1 MSEIIMKADSLMK
14 EYKGRRVVKGVS
26 FQVEK
31 GKIVGL
37 LGPNGAGKTTSF
49 YMVVGLVRGEEGT
62 ITFENQ
68 DVTKLPMY
76 KRARMGMGYLAQ
88 EPSVFRRLTVK
99 ENIMA
104 ILEML
109 KLNRAERTKRM
120 HNLIDELGLGH
131 VADQLAVT
139 LSGGERR
146 RLEIARALVTNPS
159 FLMLDEPFAGVDP
172 IAVSEVQKIIMR
184 LRDRGISILIT
195 DHSVRDMLSIVD
207 YGYIMNQGDL
217 LTEGTSD
224 FLIGDKH
231 AREIYL
237 GADFSM

>member
-1 MSEIIMKADSLMK
+1 VEYIIKAEGLVK
-14 EYKGRRVVKGVS
+14 EYKKKRVVKGVS
-26 FQVEK
+26 FKVEK
-31 GKIVGL
+31 GQIVGL

-49 YMVVGLVRGEEGT
+49 YMVVGLVRPEEGKVL
-62 ITFENQ
+62 FNGEN
-68 DVTKLPMY
+68 VTKLPMY

-99 ENIMA
+99 DNIMA

-109 KLNRAERTKRM
+109 KLDKAERVKRM
-120 HNLIDELGLGH
+120 HNLIDELGLEK
-131 VADQLAVT
+131 VADQAAVT

-146 RLEIARALVTNPS
+146 RLEIARALVTNPT

-172 IAVSEVQKIIMR
+172 IAVSEVQKIIRR
-184 LRDRGISILIT
+184 LKDRGISILIT

-207 YGYIMNQGDL
+207 YGYIMNKGEL

-224 FLIGDKH
+224 FLVSDKE

-237 GADFSM
+237 GSDFEI

>member
-1 MSEIIMKADSLMK
+1 MEYIVKAQGLVK
-14 EYKGRRVVKGVS
+14 EYKKKRVVKGVS
-26 FQVEK
+26 FEVQK
-31 GKIVGL
+31 GQIVGL

-49 YMVVGLVRGEEGT
+49 YMVVGLVRPEEGKVL
-62 ITFENQ
+62 FEGEN
-68 DVTKLPMY
+68 VTKLPMY

-99 ENIMA
+99 DNIMA

-109 KLNRAERTKRM
+109 KINRSERIKRM
-120 HNLIDELGLGH
+120 NNLIDELGLEK
-131 VADQLAVT
+131 VADQAAVT

-146 RLEIARALVTNPS
+146 RLEIARALVTNPT

-172 IAVSEVQKIIMR
+172 IAVSEVQKIIRR
-184 LRDRGISILIT
+184 LKDRGISILIT

-207 YGYIMNQGDL
+207 YGYIMNKGEL

-224 FLIGDKH
+224 FLVSDKN
-231 AREIYL
+231 ARDIYL
-237 GADFSM
+237 GSDFEI